1 MKIDNPNYWPTH
13 KKILQEEMDKL
24 DEVSYAEIA
33 SDPYCQS
40 AMDLEKKVF
49 PQRNGNKEELFH
61 SFGGFC
67 GSIGKIMILFII
79 LGAWLIY
86 CLF

>member
-1 MKIDNPNYWPTH
+1 MKIDHPNYWPTH

-40 AMDLEKKVF
+40 AMDLEKKVKD
-49 PQRNGNKEELFH
+49 RL
-61 SFGGFC
+61 S
-67 GSIGKIMILFII
+67 KIE
-79 LGAWLIY
+79 A
-86 CLF
+86 